1 VAAADDRDVSE
12 REEVTVPDGEP
23 FRVRAERPGYVQGL
37 DAARLVDLAERNDLV
52 LRADCRVGGFS
63 MPGID
68 LLSVWGSPPPADLI
82 ADLRA
87 AYVIGDGRTPH
98 QDPEL
103 GIIELV
109 DIAVKALSPG
119 INDPTTAI
127 LAIDRLGQLVAAIGT
142 GRPAA
147 KARRDGDGVVR
158 LFLPPYGF
166 AYMAAMAFDQVRHY
180 GVSNPSVAR
189 KLLATLGEVAALLRA
204 PERRVLEEMIR
215 HTARAADAQIT
226 DPEDLE
232 RVRTSAVSAIATA
245 RGPRPENGTT

>member
-1 VAAADDRDVSE
+1 
-12 REEVTVPDGEP
+12 
-23 FRVRAERPGYVQGL
+23 
-37 DAARLVDLAERNDLV
+37 
-52 LRADCRVGGFS
+52 
-63 MPGID
+63 
-68 LLSVWGSPPPADLI
+68 
-82 ADLRA
+82 
-87 AYVIGDGRTPH
+87 VIGDGRTPH

-147 KARRDGDGVVR
+147 TARRDGHGVVR

-166 AYMAAMAFDQVRHY
+166 AYMAAMAFDQIRHY

-189 KLLATLGEVAALLRA
+189 KLMATLGEVAALLRA